1 MKKILEKKIIKKINL
16 KNVLEAFYHII
27 ANDFYKL
34 LKNDF
39 KKSFKINLKSN

>member
-16 KNVLEAFYHII
+16 KNVLEDFYHII

-39 KKSFKINLKSN
+39 KKSFKINLKAN

>member
-34 LKNDF
+34 FKNDL
-39 KKSFKINLKSN
+39 KKSFKINLKAN

>member
-1 MKKILEKKIIKKINL
+1 MKKIIEKKIIKKIYL
-16 KNVLEAFYHII
+16 KNVLEAFCHII

-39 KKSFKINLKSN
+39 KNII